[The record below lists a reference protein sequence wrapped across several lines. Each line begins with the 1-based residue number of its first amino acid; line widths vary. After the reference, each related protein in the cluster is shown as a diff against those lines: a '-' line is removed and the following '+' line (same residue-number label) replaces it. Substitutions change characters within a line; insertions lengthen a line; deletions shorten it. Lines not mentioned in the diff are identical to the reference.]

1 VDEPTATPQ
10 RVAGSRVRRVRRGLG
25 TLLREARSWPAL
37 LLVLVTLAAAVPLA
51 ILLTPGQDVTTLGQH
66 MTVRARP
73 VSPSLAGPAQIVQIG
88 NTSLDVPKLRVVG
101 PLRPRLEMGP
111 VVRSDEAA
119 RLLDPRGG
127 GDPGAAVAHSV
138 GAGWLHWCLWGWLVA
153 VGVALAIAAAA
164 SSVRLLR
171 GASWQ
176 RVLRMT
182 VVSVAAVSLV
192 WLASFG
198 SSVVGAAGLRQVASF
213 ADLVGRYH
221 LSPSP
226 VGPARSGFEGAVIGD
241 SRAARSGGPLVADP
255 SDSDRDCGRS
265 SDSLAAEVGLGLPGR
280 VLNLA
285 CPSASIREGLMGPQQ
300 RSGHTLP
307 PQVGVLK
314 RVQDLKFVV
323 VMVGPND
330 LWWSNL
336 VQYCYAVQTCDDRL
350 MTGDYQ
356 YRLTAFDRDYGDLLA
371 ELATLPSHPKVVVVT
386 SYSAFDPTTPVDRA
400 CPDVRGP
407 AGLPGL
413 SPEKITFLTALNN
426 QLNQVLAAGAEAYGY
441 PVADPR
447 LAPLCAPSPDGQGPD
462 LQGVGASDPFHPT
475 AVGMV
480 RIATAVLRALA
491 EPARDGPN

>member
-1 VDEPTATPQ
+1 V
-10 RVAGSRVRRVRRGLG
+10 
-25 TLLREARSWPAL
+25 TLLTAI
-37 LLVLVTLAAAVPLA
+37 PLA
-51 ILLTPGQDVTTLGQH
+51 VLLTPGQQVTTLGQH

-73 VSPSLAGPAQIVQIG
+73 VGPSVAGPAQIVQIG
-88 NTSLDVPKLRVVG
+88 NTSLDVPKLNVVG

-111 VVRSDEAA
+111 AVRSDEAA

-127 GDPGAAVAHSV
+127 GDPEAAVAHSV
-138 GAGWLHWCLWGWLVA
+138 GVGWARWCAWGYLVA
-153 VGVALAIAAAA
+153 VGVTLGLVGAV

-176 RVLRMT
+176 RVLRMA
-182 VVSVAAVSLV
+182 VVSVTATSLV
-192 WLASFG
+192 WAASCAASLA
-198 SSVVGAAGLRQVASF
+198 GANGLRQVTSF

-226 VGPARSGFEGAVIGD
+226 AGPERSGFDGAVIGD

-285 CPSASIREGLMGPQQ
+285 CPSASIRDGLMGPQE
-300 RSGHTLP
+300 RSGHPLP

-314 RVQDLKFVV
+314 QVKDLKFVV
-323 VMVGPND
+323 VMIGPND
-330 LWWSNL
+330 LWWSNM
-336 VQYCYAVQTCDDRL
+336 VQYCYAAQTCDDRL

-371 ELATLPSHPKVVVVT
+371 ELSDLPSRPKVVVVT
-386 SYSAFDPTTPVDRA
+386 SYSAFDPAAPVDRS

-407 AGLPGL
+407 ANLPGL
-413 SPEKITFLTALNN
+413 STEKITFLTALNN

-441 PVADPR
+441 PVADPH
-447 LAPLCAPSPDGQGPD
+447 LAPLCAPSPDAIGPD
-462 LQGVGASDPFHPT
+462 LQGVADAEPFHPT